1 MIEVIKKGL
10 LTTVQDAGRFGQ
22 SAPGIHPCGAMDRES
37 FFLSNALVGND
48 DNLPALELHFP
59 AGSFL
64 FHSDA
69 VIALTGAYLQP
80 QLDGSPVPMNQP
92 LFIPKGAQLSF
103 ERPNR
108 GARTYLA
115 VAGGFDIPL
124 WLGSASTDLTA
135 KTGGWKGRA
144 LQTGD
149 LIPLHRPTR
158 LRAAAMEPIYSQELP
173 DPAVTMVVECL
184 SGPECE
190 RVGFEYMDHMLGKH
204 FQVGRES
211 DRMGLRLRAED
222 PIPIQSDSIISSAVL
237 FGTVQLLPN
246 GEWIVLTADHPTT
259 GGYPRILQIP
269 FFAWGK
275 LAQLSTGNS
284 IRFQRI
290 ELVQAMAKNE
300 QMIRENRQ
308 TRDRV
313 RQQIQS
319 YLS

>member
-22 SAPGIHPCGAMDRES
+22 AARGIHPCGAVDRES

-48 DNLPALELHFP
+48 DNTAALELHFP

-69 VIALTGAYLQP
+69 VIALTGADFQP
-80 QLDGSPVPMNQP
+80 QVNGSPVQMNQP
-92 LFIPKGAQLSF
+92 LFLPKGSLLSF

-115 VAGGFDIPL
+115 VMGGLDIPA
-124 WLGSASTDLTA
+124 WLGSASTDLSA

-144 LQTGD
+144 LQPGD
-149 LIPLHRPTR
+149 CIPLHRPSR
-158 LRAAAMEPIYSQELP
+158 LQKLPTESTSTNELP
-173 DPAVTMVVECL
+173 DPTETIVVECL
-184 SGPECE
+184 AGPEYE
-190 RVGFEYMDHMLGKH
+190 RVGAADIDHLLEKQ

-211 DRMGLRLRAED
+211 DRMGLRLRAAD
-222 PIPIQSDSIISSAVL
+222 PLLIQTNPMISSAVL

-246 GEWIVLTADHPTT
+246 GEWIVLLADHPTT
-259 GGYPRILQIP
+259 GGYPRILQVP
-269 FFAWGK
+269 YYEWGK
-275 LAQLSTGNS
+275 LAQLSAGTS
-284 IRFQRI
+284 FRFQRM
-290 ELVQAMAKNE
+290 ELVAAMEKNA
-300 QMIRENRQ
+300 QLVRENRL

-313 RQQIQS
+313 RQRIQS